1 MMLFSSFSIFGNKK
15 VVFLSMY
22 FKCMCVLNLF
32 TKDDDNQLKN
42 GKLAAF
48 KLTMS
53 QFKCLKITLG
63 KLVPKYEKKNRLTK
77 IKVFPFKTLHT
88 LTFPK
93 ILNA

>member
-42 GKLAAF
+42 EKLAAF
-48 KLTMS
+48 KLTIS
-53 QFKCLKITLG
+53 QFKCLKIIVG
-63 KLVPKYEKKNRLTK
+63 KLMPKYEKKKKQVNQNQSS
-77 IKVFPFKTLHT
+77 PF
-88 LTFPK
+88 
-93 ILNA
+93 